1 MKVDVGE
8 AELIIVHLRFDF
20 AGMGFYVVRVDVSG
34 FSPSLAK
41 PFQEKGSSMF
51 DPARDAIGEGEGG
64 RGRALG
70 ARVRSWLCIGSG

>member
-20 AGMGFYVVRVDVSG
+20 AGMGFYIIRVDVSG

-41 PFQEKGSSMF
+41 PFRGEGSSMF
-51 DPARDAIGEGEGG
+51 DPARDAIEKGEGG
-64 RGRALG
+64 WGRALG
-70 ARVRSWLCIGSG
+70 ARARSWLCIGSG